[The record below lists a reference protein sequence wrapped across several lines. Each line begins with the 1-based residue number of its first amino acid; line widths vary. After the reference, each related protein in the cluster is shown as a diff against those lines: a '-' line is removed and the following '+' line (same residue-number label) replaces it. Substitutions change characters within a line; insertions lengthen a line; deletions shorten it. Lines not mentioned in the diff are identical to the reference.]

1 MASDPCKDC
10 KSHSGIEEALD
21 NIKIWEKEAK
31 ETLKHIVTG
40 RSAWA
45 FFVVFLSVCLAVVGF
60 LWHGQVAIWNNVNLN
75 HKQTMNAITDIKE
88 KVIVIDYKV
97 QKHLDETNGKKE
109 VIKK

>member
-1 MASDPCKDC
+1 MTSEESCKEC
-10 KSHSGIEEALD
+10 RAHSGMEESLTF
-21 NIKIWEKEAK
+21 IKNWQKDVT

-75 HKQTMNAITDIKE
+75 HQQTMGAITEIKE

-97 QKHLDETNGKKE
+97 QKHLDENNNKQK
-109 VIKK
+109 